1 MTDASKIDQLLED
14 LDRDMDFNEKI
25 ERDLEVLDLWRQDP
39 DFEALFQGFVHTCH
53 YREPVETLASEFI
66 SGFTVKYTVMASF
79 LYEALCSRTSLR
91 QDIRRFMEEGVPLK
105 REDVLLL
112 RERGILGSNGDLNPW
127 LVPYLEQWHDFLDAL
142 KTINFDEV

>member
-1 MTDASKIDQLLED
+1 MADASKIDQLLED
-14 LDRDMDFNEKI
+14 LDRDIDLNTKT

-53 YREPVETLASEFI
+53 YREPVETLAAEFI

-79 LYEALCSRTSLR
+79 LYEALCSRMSLR
-91 QDIRRFMEEGVPLK
+91 QDIRRFMDEGEPLSL
-105 REDVLLL
+105 EDFLYL
-112 RERGILGSNGDLNPW
+112 RERGIFLSTGDLNPW